1 MIKCIKGDM
10 MINIDKIY
18 FYGIIYLDQEE
29 G

>member
-18 FYGIIYLDQEE
+18 FYDIICLDHEE